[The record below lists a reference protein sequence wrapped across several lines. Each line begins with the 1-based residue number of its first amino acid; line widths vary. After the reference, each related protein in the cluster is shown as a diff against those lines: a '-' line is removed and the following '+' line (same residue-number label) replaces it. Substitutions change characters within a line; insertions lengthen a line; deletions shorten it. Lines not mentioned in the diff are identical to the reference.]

1 MDGISRVFC
10 CGMFYNGYGTLSL
23 ASGDTISLKSDI
35 LFIYRS
41 AAKSQVSLGCT
52 VGRAANN
59 CTTCKGWYGDFEKSN
74 TCKID

>member
-10 CGMFYNGYGTLSL
+10 RGMFYNGYGTLSL

-59 CTTCKGWYGDFEKSN
+59 CTTSALVLVVSSTN
-74 TCKID
+74 VMLSQ